1 MSEFFQWN
9 MDQEIV
15 HFFGPFG
22 LRWYSL
28 LFLGGILTG
37 YHFFAKMLIAE
48 GKPVELRETLLY
60 YVVLGTVIGARLGHC
75 LFYDPAYYFSEPLRI
90 LKVWEG
96 GLASHGGFTGVIVAV
111 YLFSRKNK
119 EASFFW
125 LVDRLAIW
133 GILVGAFIRVGNFF
147 NSEII
152 GRVTDVPWAVVFL
165 RVDQMPRHPSQIYE
179 ALGYGSI
186 SLLLYLYYRY
196 CDRKPLEGRLL
207 GLAFCIAYAFRFLIE
222 NLKENQVGYEDGM
235 LLNMGQLLSLPFVF
249 LGIFLII
256 GLQQKVSW
264 LSWAFSTQSP
274 ADSQPSVPGKKR
286 RKKRKNT

>member
-1 MSEFFQWN
+1 

-75 LFYDPAYYFSEPLRI
+75 LFYDPSYYFSEPLRI

-96 GLASHGGFTGVIVAV
+96 GLASHGGFTGVIIAV

-165 RVDQMPRHPSQIYE
+165 KVDQLPRHPSQLYE
-179 ALGYGSI
+179 AFGYGSI
-186 SLLLYLYYRY
+186 CLSLYLLYRY
-196 CDRKPLEGRLL
+196 WDRKPLEGRLL
-207 GLAFCIAYAFRFLIE
+207 GLAFCIAYAFRFLVE
-222 NLKENQVGYEDGM
+222 NLKENQVSYEDSM
-235 LLNMGQLLSLPFVF
+235 MFNMGQLLSVPFIL
-249 LGIFLII
+249 LGIFLVI
-256 GLQQKVSW
+256 GWQTKVKA
-264 LSWAFSTQSP
+264 LSWAFTSGAQASDTTDAP
-274 ADSQPSVPGKKR
+274 V
-286 RKKRKNT
+286 KKRKKKRKSN

>member
-1 MSEFFQWN
+1 VSEFFQWN

-37 YHFFAKMLIAE
+37 YHFFAKMLVAE

-75 LFYDPAYYFSEPLRI
+75 LFYDPAYYFSNPIRI

-96 GLASHGGFTGVIVAV
+96 GLASHGGFTGVIIAV
-111 YLFSRKNK
+111 YLFARKTK
-119 EASFFW
+119 EVSFFW
-125 LVDRLAIW
+125 LVDRLSIW

-152 GRVTDVPWAVVFL
+152 GRVTDVPWAVIFL
-165 RVDQMPRHPSQIYE
+165 KVDQMPRHPSQLYE
-179 ALGYGSI
+179 ALGYGTI
-186 SLLLYLYYRY
+186 SLGLYLFYRF
-196 CDRKPLEGRLL
+196 CDRKPLDGRLL
-207 GLAFCIAYAFRFLIE
+207 GLAFCIAYTFRFLVE
-222 NLKENQVGYEDGM
+222 NLKENQVKYEDQM
-235 LLNMGQLLSLPFVF
+235 MFNMGQLLSVPFIL
-249 LGIFLII
+249 LGVCLII
-256 GLQQKVSW
+256 GVQKNISA
-264 LSWAFSTQSP
+264 LSWAFTPGAKS
-274 ADSQPSVPGKKR
+274 DSDAELPVKKRKKKR
-286 RKKRKNT
+286 RTS

>member
-1 MSEFFQWN
+1 MSEYFQWN

-37 YHFFAKMLIAE
+37 YHFFAKMLVAE

-96 GLASHGGFTGVIVAV
+96 GLASHGGFTGVIIAV
-111 YLFSRKNK
+111 YLYSRKNK

-165 RVDQMPRHPSQIYE
+165 KVDQMPRHPSQLYE

-186 SLLLYLYYRY
+186 CLLLYLLYRY
-196 CDRKPLEGRLL
+196 WDRKPLEGRLL
-207 GLAFCIAYAFRFLIE
+207 GLAFCIAYAFRFLVE
-222 NLKENQVGYEDGM
+222 TLKENQVGYEDQM
-235 LLNMGQLLSLPFVF
+235 LFNMGQLLSLPFIL
-249 LGIFLII
+249 LGIVLVI
-256 GLQQKVSW
+256 GWQKNIPA
-264 LSWAFSTQSP
+264 LGWAFTQEGQGQNQTGAP
-274 ADSQPSVPGKKR
+274 V
-286 RKKRKNT
+286 KKRKKKRKTS